1 MNRALFIQ
9 QSGLRSEQGLLFL
22 MALLPENDGS
32 PNPATPITTAVRA
45 ALLPPAMEHHR
56 VVLELCTGIGDIEAS
71 SVNTSDPFGAGD
83 QAVGFVAKAFKRA
96 VEAFVP
102 GNVPFPG
109 PLTPARARAN
119 AIVRAVYGFSAQQ
132 QAVVWRRAK
141 NLQVYM
147 A

>member
-1 MNRALFIQ
+1 MCVA
-9 QSGLRSEQGLLFL
+9 G
-22 MALLPENDGS
+22 
-32 PNPATPITTAVRA
+32 
-45 ALLPPAMEHHR
+45 R
-56 VVLELCTGIGDIEAS
+56 VIKPVFFHPRGRRCR
-71 SVNTSDPFGAGD
+71 PRGAGD

>member
-1 MNRALFIQ
+1 M
-9 QSGLRSEQGLLFL
+9 
-22 MALLPENDGS
+22 PGS
-32 PNPATPITTAVRA
+32 
-45 ALLPPAMEHHR
+45 
-56 VVLELCTGIGDIEAS
+56 
-71 SVNTSDPFGAGD
+71 
-83 QAVGFVAKAFKRA
+83 
-96 VEAFVP
+96 
-102 GNVPFPG
+102 VPFPG

>member
-1 MNRALFIQ
+1 M
-9 QSGLRSEQGLLFL
+9 
-22 MALLPENDGS
+22 
-32 PNPATPITTAVRA
+32 
-45 ALLPPAMEHHR
+45 
-56 VVLELCTGIGDIEAS
+56 
-71 SVNTSDPFGAGD
+71 
-83 QAVGFVAKAFKRA
+83 
-96 VEAFVP
+96 P

-109 PLTPARARAN
+109 PLTPARARAR

>member
-1 MNRALFIQ
+1 MSTACAVARPRAK
-9 QSGLRSEQGLLFL
+9 LRTKSNY
-22 MALLPENDGS
+22 ARLP
-32 PNPATPITTAVRA
+32 R
-45 ALLPPAMEHHR
+45 
-56 VVLELCTGIGDIEAS
+56 
-71 SVNTSDPFGAGD
+71 PFRLRIVINHGPKIARCCC
-83 QAVGFVAKAFKRA
+83 KLA

-102 GNVPFPG
+102 GSVPFPG

>member
-1 MNRALFIQ
+1 MATTRRRARCP
-9 QSGLRSEQGLLFL
+9 S
-22 MALLPENDGS
+22 
-32 PNPATPITTAVRA
+32 
-45 ALLPPAMEHHR
+45 
-56 VVLELCTGIGDIEAS
+56 C
-71 SVNTSDPFGAGD
+71 
-83 QAVGFVAKAFKRA
+83 
-96 VEAFVP
+96 
-102 GNVPFPG
+102 